1 MVYSQVLLLHELEEE
16 NRAVGVDLCIGLANR
31 PGPGLEVAKTPG
43 GGVPVSER
51 GGPVHSYT
59 VRAHH
64 HDGSGG
70 SERAAPNRNTPLA
83 WRVQGVAPN
92 EGNGQGKD
100 RGSGSGALNHARAR
114 AGTGSARTAQ
124 KNQTRCMP
132 DLREWVEHGQ
142 SHGGHTVTWD
152 SPLTQGRSVYAL
164 CGCSGAPMFIKQ
176 AGVQGRGAPER
187 RTAARSAQ
195 APRSGAERPSAAQ

>member
-1 MVYSQVLLLHELEEE
+1 M
-16 NRAVGVDLCIGLANR
+16 
-31 PGPGLEVAKTPG
+31 
-43 GGVPVSER
+43 SER

-83 WRVQGVAPN
+83 WRVQGVARN

-100 RGSGSGALNHARAR
+100 HGSGSGALNHARAR

-152 SPLTQGRSVYAL
+152 SPLTQARSVRPKTRCWWRVRSPQNEPEIGQKMC
-164 CGCSGAPMFIKQ
+164 CGTHIHTDCPPGGAW
-176 AGVQGRGAPER
+176 RGLPWPSDC
-187 RTAARSAQ
+187 ARSAPRKFLAKTAKSPKRRPQ
-195 APRSGAERPSAAQ
+195 APKAQNC

>member
-1 MVYSQVLLLHELEEE
+1 M
-16 NRAVGVDLCIGLANR
+16 
-31 PGPGLEVAKTPG
+31 
-43 GGVPVSER
+43 SER

-132 DLREWVEHGQ
+132 DLHEWVEHGQ
-142 SHGGHTVTWD
+142 SHGGPSVTWD
-152 SPLTQGRSVYAL
+152 SPLTQGGSLSVRASLSYAAPHCRRGGQHIGWRVL
-164 CGCSGAPMFIKQ
+164 PASG
-176 AGVQGRGAPER
+176 
-187 RTAARSAQ
+187 
-195 APRSGAERPSAAQ
+195 SAAAAVPRCARAAPARPG

>member
-1 MVYSQVLLLHELEEE
+1 M
-16 NRAVGVDLCIGLANR
+16 
-31 PGPGLEVAKTPG
+31 
-43 GGVPVSER
+43 SER

-132 DLREWVEHGQ
+132 DLHEWVEHGQ
-142 SHGGHTVTWD
+142 SHGGHSVTWD
-152 SPLTQGRSVYAL
+152 SPLTQGSSVAVSAYNIQ
-164 CGCSGAPMFIKQ
+164 SGPYFDPTHSRTGWIGQPPIKQ
-176 AGVQGRGAPER
+176 ARHYVSALTYPMPRQGVIIKLLPFL
-187 RTAARSAQ
+187 
-195 APRSGAERPSAAQ
+195 

>member
-1 MVYSQVLLLHELEEE
+1 M
-16 NRAVGVDLCIGLANR
+16 
-31 PGPGLEVAKTPG
+31 
-43 GGVPVSER
+43 SER

-132 DLREWVEHGQ
+132 DLHEWVEHGQ
-142 SHGGHTVTWD
+142 SHGGPSVTWD
-152 SPLTQGRSVYAL
+152 SPLLTQGSSVTEAL
-164 CGCSGAPMFIKQ
+164 KTHGPMRNGLGPWLTQLLNLVSIR
-176 AGVQGRGAPER
+176 AGRILTYLTRVH
-187 RTAARSAQ
+187 S
-195 APRSGAERPSAAQ
+195 

>member
-1 MVYSQVLLLHELEEE
+1 M
-16 NRAVGVDLCIGLANR
+16 
-31 PGPGLEVAKTPG
+31 
-43 GGVPVSER
+43 SER

-132 DLREWVEHGQ
+132 DLHEWVEHGQ
-142 SHGGHTVTWD
+142 SHGGPSVTWD
-152 SPLTQGRSVYAL
+152 SPLTQGSSVTLPVRSQNFTRPAQTTQFAGKL
-164 CGCSGAPMFIKQ
+164 GTPSSGALPH
-176 AGVQGRGAPER
+176 ER
-187 RTAARSAQ
+187 TCSA
-195 APRSGAERPSAAQ
+195 SLYVCL

>member
-1 MVYSQVLLLHELEEE
+1 M
-16 NRAVGVDLCIGLANR
+16 
-31 PGPGLEVAKTPG
+31 
-43 GGVPVSER
+43 SER

-132 DLREWVEHGQ
+132 DLHEWVEHGQ
-142 SHGGHTVTWD
+142 SHGGPSVTWD
-152 SPLTQGRSVYAL
+152 SPLTHREAACHFQRTYIGGVSVPRR
-164 CGCSGAPMFIKQ
+164 AP
-176 AGVQGRGAPER
+176 GVITRQRLGLLPRDCLSSTLPAAPAEAMLSASRASARGENVWSPQIPV
-187 RTAARSAQ
+187 TLSQ
-195 APRSGAERPSAAQ
+195 PTLYTPVDDSL

>member
-1 MVYSQVLLLHELEEE
+1 M
-16 NRAVGVDLCIGLANR
+16 
-31 PGPGLEVAKTPG
+31 
-43 GGVPVSER
+43 SER

-124 KNQTRCMP
+124 KNQK
-132 DLREWVEHGQ
+132 E
-142 SHGGHTVTWD
+142 
-152 SPLTQGRSVYAL
+152 AL
-164 CGCSGAPMFIKQ
+164 
-176 AGVQGRGAPER
+176 V
-187 RTAARSAQ
+187 
-195 APRSGAERPSAAQ
+195 PRSGARASSDGLGATFWRRGKRGCLVNPNFSRMHVYVDSRPKCRHLPCQRPALGRINT

>member
-132 DLREWVEHGQ
+132 GLHEWVEHGQ
-142 SHGGHTVTWD
+142 SHGGASVTWD
-152 SPLTQGRSVYAL
+152 SPLTQGSSVEAKIHSL
-164 CGCSGAPMFIKQ
+164 SR
-176 AGVQGRGAPER
+176 V
-187 RTAARSAQ
+187 
-195 APRSGAERPSAAQ
+195 

>member
-1 MVYSQVLLLHELEEE
+1 M
-16 NRAVGVDLCIGLANR
+16 
-31 PGPGLEVAKTPG
+31 
-43 GGVPVSER
+43 SER

-132 DLREWVEHGQ
+132 DLHEWVEHGQ
-142 SHGGHTVTWD
+142 SHGGPSVTWD
-152 SPLTQGRSVYAL
+152 SPLTQGSSVPTPTHPHTHTHTHRINKLHTRAL
-164 CGCSGAPMFIKQ
+164 PRASRRHKNAPPSQAAASLQNGHFHSPSGMA
-176 AGVQGRGAPER
+176 
-187 RTAARSAQ
+187 S
-195 APRSGAERPSAAQ
+195 SGGEMQ

>member
-1 MVYSQVLLLHELEEE
+1 M
-16 NRAVGVDLCIGLANR
+16 
-31 PGPGLEVAKTPG
+31 
-43 GGVPVSER
+43 SER

-132 DLREWVEHGQ
+132 DLHEWVEHGQ
-142 SHGGHTVTWD
+142 SHWGPSVTWD
-152 SPLTQGRSVYAL
+152 SPLTQGSSVVCGGDIVHKCARGCEKRL
-164 CGCSGAPMFIKQ
+164 CANSEDCVLIPGNADTDHATSFHKTNPF
-176 AGVQGRGAPER
+176 VY
-187 RTAARSAQ
+187 
-195 APRSGAERPSAAQ
+195 

>member
-1 MVYSQVLLLHELEEE
+1 M
-16 NRAVGVDLCIGLANR
+16 
-31 PGPGLEVAKTPG
+31 
-43 GGVPVSER
+43 SER

-132 DLREWVEHGQ
+132 DLHEWVEHGQ
-142 SHGGHTVTWD
+142 SHGGPSVTWD
-152 SPLTQGRSVYAL
+152 SPLTQGSSVLA
-164 CGCSGAPMFIKQ
+164 
-176 AGVQGRGAPER
+176 AGGEIPAKVW
-187 RTAARSAQ
+187 T
-195 APRSGAERPSAAQ
+195 

>member
-1 MVYSQVLLLHELEEE
+1 M
-16 NRAVGVDLCIGLANR
+16 
-31 PGPGLEVAKTPG
+31 
-43 GGVPVSER
+43 SER

-132 DLREWVEHGQ
+132 DLHEWVEHGQ
-142 SHGGHTVTWD
+142 SHGGHSVTWD
-152 SPLTQGRSVYAL
+152 SPLTQGSSVVIGPAVWGKVFPNEATAFHPSLPQRSRLASRVSPL
-164 CGCSGAPMFIKQ
+164 GL
-176 AGVQGRGAPER
+176 
-187 RTAARSAQ
+187 AARKLL
-195 APRSGAERPSAAQ
+195 SGAERRMQMASVAWNSCTI

>member
-1 MVYSQVLLLHELEEE
+1 M
-16 NRAVGVDLCIGLANR
+16 
-31 PGPGLEVAKTPG
+31 
-43 GGVPVSER
+43 SER

-100 RGSGSGALNHARAR
+100 RGSGSGALNRARAR

-132 DLREWVEHGQ
+132 DLHEWVEHGQ
-142 SHGGHTVTWD
+142 SHGGHSVTWD
-152 SPLTQGRSVYAL
+152 SPLTQGSSV
-164 CGCSGAPMFIKQ
+164 
-176 AGVQGRGAPER
+176 
-187 RTAARSAQ
+187 SAQ
-195 APRSGAERPSAAQ
+195 LKDAQHAGKRQENLRTSFAETQNIRPTPVYLSRDLRLPTAQGLHTQHRAALVKRRRPAA

>member
-1 MVYSQVLLLHELEEE
+1 M
-16 NRAVGVDLCIGLANR
+16 
-31 PGPGLEVAKTPG
+31 
-43 GGVPVSER
+43 SER

-70 SERAAPNRNTPLA
+70 SERAAPNWNTPLA

-132 DLREWVEHGQ
+132 DLHEWVEHGQ
-142 SHGGHTVTWD
+142 SHGGPSVTWD
-152 SPLTQGRSVYAL
+152 SPLTQGSSVD
-164 CGCSGAPMFIKQ
+164 P
-176 AGVQGRGAPER
+176 
-187 RTAARSAQ
+187 
-195 APRSGAERPSAAQ
+195 